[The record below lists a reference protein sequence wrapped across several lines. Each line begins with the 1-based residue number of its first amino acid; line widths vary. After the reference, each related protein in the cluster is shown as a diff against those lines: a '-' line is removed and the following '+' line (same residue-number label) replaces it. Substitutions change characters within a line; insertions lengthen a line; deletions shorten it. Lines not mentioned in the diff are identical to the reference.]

1 MTRADTTPEEWR
13 RRADAAPVGV
23 GVGVGAGVVEGD
35 LRSAWAG
42 VAALDAGDEEVA
54 RAASEVCRAV
64 VWGQPADVLGVQAA
78 PGLVVLAH
86 AGPQPFSVLGVAVGF
101 LARCFEE
108 WGDDAD
114 LDAAAELHDLT
125 VALGDAVW
133 TGPESWRVGWGA
145 ALLYEVTGDVA
156 FLATAERVADAMCEA
171 QGSDGWW
178 GSAWATAEA
187 ALVLREM
194 ADAVEARAGVDVDA
208 DVEAET
214 GSDG

>member
-1 MTRADTTPEEWR
+1 MTRADTTPAEWR
-13 RRADAAPVGV
+13 RRADGAPVAV
-23 GVGVGAGVVEGD
+23 GVVDGD

-42 VAALDAGDEEVA
+42 LAALEVGDVEVA
-54 RAASEVCRAV
+54 REAAAVCRDV
-64 VWGQPADVLGVQAA
+64 VWSQPDDVLGVQAA

-86 AGPQPFSVLGVAVGF
+86 AGPQPFSVLGVTVGF

-133 TGPESWRVGWGA
+133 VGPESWRVGWGA
-145 ALLYEVTGDVA
+145 ALIYEVTGDVA

-171 QGSDGWW
+171 QAPDGWW

-187 ALVLREM
+187 AFVLREM
-194 ADAVEARAGVDVDA
+194 AYAVEARAGVDL
-208 DVEAET
+208 DVVTEPSE
-214 GSDG
+214 

>member
-13 RRADAAPVGV
+13 RRAEAAPVAV
-23 GVGVGAGVVEGD
+23 GVVEGD

-42 VAALDAGDEEVA
+42 LAALDAGDADAA
-54 RAASEVCRAV
+54 RAAAAECRRVASS
-64 VWGQPADVLGVQAA
+64 QPDDVLGVQAA

-108 WGDDAD
+108 WGDEDD
-114 LDAAAELHDLT
+114 LDAAVELHDLT

-133 TGPESWRVGWGA
+133 AGPESWRVGWGA
-145 ALLYEVTGDVA
+145 ALLYGVTGDVS
-156 FLATAERVADAMCEA
+156 FLATAERVADAMCET
-171 QGSDGWW
+171 QTPDGWW
-178 GSAWATAEA
+178 GSGAATAEA
-187 ALVLREM
+187 AFVLREM

-208 DVEAET
+208 DIDTA
-214 GSDG
+214 SDE

>member
-13 RRADAAPVGV
+13 RRADAAPVAV
-23 GVGVGAGVVEGD
+23 GVVKGD
-35 LRSAWAG
+35 LRSACAG
-42 VAALDAGDEEVA
+42 LAALDAGDVDVA
-54 RAASEVCRAV
+54 RAAASVCREVA
-64 VWGQPADVLGVQAA
+64 WSQPDDVLGVQAA

-108 WGDDAD
+108 WGDDAH
-114 LDAAAELHDLT
+114 LDAAVELHDLT

-133 TGPESWRVGWGA
+133 VGPESWRVGWGA
-145 ALLYEVTGDVA
+145 ALLHEVTGEVA
-156 FLATAERVADAMCEA
+156 FLATAERVADAMCETQA
-171 QGSDGWW
+171 PDGWW
-178 GSAWATAEA
+178 GSAAATAEA

-194 ADAVEARAGVDVDA
+194 ADAVEARTGVDVDI
-208 DVEAET
+208 ES